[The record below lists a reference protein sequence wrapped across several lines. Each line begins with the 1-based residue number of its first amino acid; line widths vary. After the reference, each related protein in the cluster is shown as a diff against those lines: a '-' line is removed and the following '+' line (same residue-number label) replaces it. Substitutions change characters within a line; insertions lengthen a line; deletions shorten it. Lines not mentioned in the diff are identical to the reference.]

1 MRIVFFGSPTESADS
16 LDSLILDGHDIAAVY
31 SQPDRRAGR
40 GRTNVATPV
49 KATGLDRGLSVFTP
63 KGLRNNGEE
72 VTRLTELHADVFI
85 VVAYGRI
92 LPPEVLQIPPMG
104 VVNIHP
110 SLLPSYRGP
119 SPVVA
124 AILDGM
130 SETGVTIMLL
140 DEGMDTGPVLA
151 QSKPIRLLGTERGA
165 ELQRTLFKEGTKLL
179 PGALH
184 GLQAGSITPQPQDD
198 TLATVTSL
206 IERGD
211 GEINWSASAEQI
223 DRMVRAYDPWPG
235 TFTIWN
241 GKGLKILEVAL
252 VRGSPFGTEA
262 SSRLGSAGSVS
273 VTEGRLVVATSHGI
287 LEILRLQLE
296 GRQVVPA
303 ADFLRGNPDID
314 GGVLGG

>member
-110 SLLPSYRGP
+110 SLLPKYRGP
-119 SPVVA
+119 SPVVT
-124 AILDGM
+124 AILE
-130 SETGVTIMLL
+130 SEDTAGVTIMLL
-140 DEGMDTGPVLA
+140 DEGMDTGAILA
-151 QSKPIRLLGTERGA
+151 QSTPIRLSGTEKGA
-165 ELQRTLFKEGTKLL
+165 ALQSALFKEGALML
-179 PGALH
+179 PNVLKGLH
-184 GLQAGSITPQPQDD
+184 EGSLTPQPQDD
-198 TLATVTSL
+198 SKASVTRL
-206 IERGD
+206 LERSD
-211 GEINWSASAEQI
+211 GEIDWSSSAERI
-223 DRMVRAYDPWPG
+223 DRMIRAYDPWPG
-235 TFTIWN
+235 TFTSWS
-241 GKGLKILEVAL
+241 GKGLKVLDAEISSASAL
-252 VRGSPFGTEA
+252 GAGVVMVVDDRLLVGTGS
-262 SSRLGSAGSVS
+262 GSIG
-273 VTEGRLVVATSHGI
+273 
-287 LEILRLQLE
+287 LRQVQLE
-296 GRQVVPA
+296 GRQPVGA
-303 ADFLRGNPDID
+303 ADFLRGQPDFD
-314 GGVLGG
+314 GATLGT